1 MMQYDRMLRLI
12 WQNMSKLTTTIRCHS
27 SLPRE
32 PSKPGQR
39 SVLFSAHRHLEP
51 LTLRTQHWC
60 SWTRERL
67 FYCDGFFYLF
77 FFMFLWGLYSEQSW
91 RSWQSLLTACPKVHT
106 LIQTSTHSMTDVGKL
121 RLVGH
126 IWPTWLLN
134 RASETVSPSPSGS
147 CITTNPL

>member
-1 MMQYDRMLRLI
+1 
-12 WQNMSKLTTTIRCHS
+12 MSKLTTTIRCHS

-67 FYCDGFFYLF
+67 FYCDGFFF
-77 FFMFLWGLYSEQSW
+77 FWFFYVFVGFILGAELKVMAVFADSLSKSTHTYPNKYTLYDRRGQTKARGPHMAHLASKSGQWNSES
-91 RSWQSLLTACPKVHT
+91 QSLWFMHYNKSTVISVCTANWR
-106 LIQTSTHSMTDVGKL
+106 QT
-121 RLVGH
+121 
-126 IWPTWLLN
+126 
-134 RASETVSPSPSGS
+134 
-147 CITTNPL
+147 